1 MSEYYAVIR
10 DGHDDHLEHLFGFG
24 SKKGSQK
31 KNHKYVARVQVGSG
45 WRYFY
50 SNSEYMAYQAGKT
63 AGNIAGGAKK
73 ALNAIDSK
81 LGVGAAIRMKKAGK
95 SMKNAAK
102 NQDKNLILA
111 ATTIATDQFFK
122 PGGKYEKELANTLLR
137 DKRITQRKV
146 KEYGQAKDKYDKTL
160 LGKISNSGV
169 GKAAGKVTGGAL
181 HQVKRAAKGAS
192 EKAKKGYHDLGWD
205 VYNYKDKVQDENGK
219 TIVTKAKYFRKR
231 NRLAKLLGLPGL
243 NFYNLDKDSVA
254 VGTSDDGTHYQWSNR
269 PHSRKQKI
277 EAGAATVKKK
287 KKVKS
292 K

>member
-1 MSEYYAVIR
+1 MSDYYAVVR
-10 DGHDDHLEHLFGFG
+10 EGQDDHLEHLFGFG
-24 SKKGSQK
+24 KKKGSQK

-50 SNSEYMAYQAGKT
+50 SNAEYAAYQAGKT

-73 ALNAIDSK
+73 AAGAIDSK
-81 LGVGAAIRMKKAGK
+81 LGVGAAIRKSKAGK
-95 SMKNAAK
+95 DMKKAAK
-102 NQDKNLILA
+102 NQGKNLLLA
-111 ATTIATDQFFK
+111 ATTVAADSNFK

-146 KEYGQAKDKYDKTL
+146 KEYGQAKGEYDKTL

-169 GKAAGKVTGGAL
+169 GKVTGGAL
-181 HQVKRAAKGAS
+181 HQVKRVAKGAS

-205 VYNYKDKVQDENGK
+205 VHNYKDKVQDENGK
-219 TIVTKAKYFRKR
+219 TTVTKATYFRKR

-243 NFYNLDKDSVA
+243 NFYKLDRDSVA

-277 EAGAATVKKK
+277 EAGTVTVKKK